1 MRSRVNRCVQKI
13 REFTDFE
20 PEVGL
25 ILGSGLGDYAERI
38 EHSVKVP
45 YRELPD
51 FPISTVSGHIGQ
63 FVIGEYKGK
72 KVIAMQGRVH
82 FYEGYSQEE
91 VTLPV
96 RILKCLGVKN
106 MVLTNAAGGINRT
119 YSPGT
124 LMLIRD
130 HINLS
135 GSNPLRGKND
145 DSFGP
150 RFPDLSQ
157 VYSKRLR
164 EKVKMLAEKQAL
176 KLEEGV
182 YAMFAGPS
190 YETPA
195 EIKMAGILGADAAGM
210 STVPEAIVCAH
221 CGISVLGV
229 SCITNMAAGILP
241 QPLRHEEVMETANMA
256 KKEFEGL
263 LDLILEKVV

>member
-1 MRSRVNRCVQKI
+1 MGNRIDSCVQKI
-13 REFTDFE
+13 REYTDLE

-25 ILGSGLGDYAERI
+25 ILGSGLGEYADKI
-38 EHSVKVP
+38 QHAVKVP
-45 YRELPD
+45 YSELPD
-51 FPISTVSGHIGQ
+51 FPISTVSGHVGQ
-63 FVIGEYKGK
+63 FVIGTYQGK

-82 FYEGYSQEE
+82 YYEGYSQAE

-96 RILKCLGVKN
+96 RIMKRLGVKN
-106 MVLTNAAGGINRT
+106 MILTNAAGGVNRK
-119 YSPGT
+119 YHPGT

-135 GSNPLRGKND
+135 GANPLRGKNE
-145 DSFGP
+145 DSFGE

-157 VYSKRLR
+157 VYPERLR
-164 EKVKMLAEKQAL
+164 EKVKTLAKTYEL

-195 EIKMAGILGADAAGM
+195 EIKMAEIIGADAVGM

-221 CGISVLGV
+221 CGIPVLGV

-241 QPLRHEEVMETANMA
+241 QPLRHEEVMETAEMV
-256 KKEFEGL
+256 KKEFVRL